1 MEGIIILEIPM
12 IANIDFSHSQVFQ
25 YSISYLLTQLKK
37 KEITGTMHKIVK
49 ANGIYI

>member
-25 YSISYLLTQLKK
+25 YFDFLFANAIKK